1 MNDYFASA
9 VAYTIALIALWFY
22 TRKGKSGYV
31 RWQWRAPHW
40 ILGRLLVVFVMLHI
54 GFALT
59 GIPAAWGYLTIVLFG
74 GVAYTADL
82 TGVTFVPFA
91 LVGFVLRE
99 WIFWLPS
106 RNQLILRTRKTKD
119 VKEHTN
125 LVGQMGLTISDLKLA
140 GKIEVNGQEFYA
152 RSEAGFVGKGEDVL
166 VSSVGDFELVV
177 RRIET
182 LDQRPAPNPENA
194 SAV

>member
-9 VAYTIALIALWFY
+9 VAYAIALTVLWFY

-40 ILGRLLVVFVMLHI
+40 ILGRLLVVFVILHI

-74 GVAYTADL
+74 GLAYAADS

-91 LVGFVLRE
+91 LIGFVLRE

-106 RNQLILRTRKTKD
+106 RNQLILRTRKTSEAGKP
-119 VKEHTN
+119 EH
-125 LVGQMGLTISDLKLA
+125 LIGQVGQALSDLKLA
-140 GKIEVNGQEFYA
+140 GKIAVNGQEFYA
-152 RSEAGFVGKGEDVL
+152 RSEAGFVGKGENVL
-166 VSSVGDFELVV
+166 VSSVGDFGLVV
-177 RRIET
+177 RRVDARPR
-182 LDQRPAPNPENA
+182 DQL
-194 SAV
+194 